1 MATVSTRSTEMSKR
15 IEELEKETESL
26 SLAQREQ
33 VLELARLKDQ
43 QQQLLMGPPSQPPP
57 ITSMVQVGVQ
67 PLRLPNIDR
76 FSGSRED
83 SAAFIRAVDNR
94 LMATGQLDQFAGLEW
109 AVSFLAG
116 YALNW
121 YMSYVRTTPVTSWS
135 GLRTAF
141 EREFGM
147 IDEQKV
153 LEARLLDLKQTG
165 SFDEYVT
172 EFLSIEVRL
181 TDQSDGFKQ
190 RTFLRHSNAYLRDR
204 FADRE
209 FASLSE
215 LVTAALRL
223 KNVVEA
229 SKFSPDELLIPVV
242 AAMPAA
248 RPRQGRRGKGAPI
261 VCFRCDLAGHKKTDC
276 KVRLGNDGKPTP
288 RTGARS
294 SSRVVPVKEKARF
307 GKYDGSGRVYAVE
320 ACDEFDEY
328 EEMSDDELREGND
341 LA

>member
-1 MATVSTRSTEMSKR
+1 MATVSTRSTETSRR
-15 IEELEKETESL
+15 IEELEKETASL

-94 LMATGQLDQFAGLEW
+94 LTATGQLDQFAGLEW

-121 YMSYVRTTPVTSWS
+121 YLSYVRTTPVATWPA
-135 GLRTAF
+135 LRGAF

-165 SFDEYVT
+165 SFDDYVT

-190 RTFLRHSNAYLRDR
+190 HTFLRHSNAYLRDR

-215 LVTAALRL
+215 LVTASLRL

-229 SKFSPDELLIPVV
+229 SKFSPDELLIPMV
-242 AAMPAA
+242 AAVAAA
-248 RPRQGRRGKGAPI
+248 RPTRGRRPKGPI
-261 VCFRCDLAGHKKTDC
+261 VCFRCGLAGHKKTDC
-276 KVRLGNDGKPTP
+276 KVRLGADGKPVVAQ
-288 RTGARS
+288 TG
-294 SSRVVPVKEKARF
+294 SRPSGRQVPVKEKARF

-320 ACDEFDEY
+320 ACEDFCEY